1 MWNTLD
7 LLPAAAVP
15 AGYRSQVQ
23 QTPPNRSFMHLHLGF
38 DGAGEDAH
46 ILYSLQINIDQTL
59 ARPASP
65 TTLPACCPL
74 VAARMDLLV

>member
-23 QTPPNRSFMHLHLGF
+23 QTPANRSFMHLHLGF

-46 ILYSLQINIDQTL
+46 ILSSLQTNIDQTL
-59 ARPASP
+59 ARPAALSWLHAW
-65 TTLPACCPL
+65 TCLCERLC
-74 VAARMDLLV
+74 